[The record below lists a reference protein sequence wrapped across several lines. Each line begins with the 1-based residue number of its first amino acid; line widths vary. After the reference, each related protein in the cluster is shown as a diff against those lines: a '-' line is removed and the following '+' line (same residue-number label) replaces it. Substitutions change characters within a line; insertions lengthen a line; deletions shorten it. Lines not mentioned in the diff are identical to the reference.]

1 MDEATK
7 GIENV
12 VTTQLAKV
20 QQWLNVPG
28 NLSKVSSSVDGFVW
42 GYNSENRLFRCPL
55 PCTGNWKEV
64 ELKGVSTIFDI
75 ATDLS
80 NVYVLVEGSSG
91 QRKLLINP
99 SASTDEWNEV
109 LVFSEATKIF
119 STHTFIWTQDSSN
132 KKQRC
137 AKPCTTGGWVS
148 STDTRVRITSASET
162 ALYGVDSSGTPLKSD
177 ETLQT
182 GWTPINELAGRKL
195 SALLGQLDNT
205 ALYGV
210 ENGGLL
216 REEKGDIE
224 QVTTYGQTPSS
235 LSADPFSKDVWMT
248 TEGRGELG
256 NVFTKIDKPDYSSIM
271 NKITPL
277 DRRRD
282 QVVKEA
288 EAQYVQQDK
297 ITGLNKS
304 LNDFVNFFY
313 AKFGVNKDT
322 LKETQ
327 NDIGGLQNDIKR
339 TQANLDIIGSTQ
351 PVVEVLFLTLLA
363 VLFLYVFA
371 SFIGQLIHT
380 LAFLVLVGGLVYALT
395 YNGGSDPSGNI
406 NGPISAHLRL

>member
-7 GIENV
+7 GIESV
-12 VTTQLAKV
+12 VTTQLARV
-20 QQWLNVPG
+20 QQWMNVPG
-28 NLSKVSSSVDGFVW
+28 NLSKVSSSAGGFVW
-42 GYNSENRLFRCPL
+42 GYNSENKLFRCPL

-64 ELKGVSTIFDI
+64 ELNNVSTIFDV
-75 ATDLS
+75 ATDAS
-80 NVYVLVEGSSG
+80 NVYLLVDGSSG

-99 SASTDEWNEV
+99 VASTGEFNEV

-137 AKPCTTGGWVS
+137 AKPCTTGGWIS
-148 STDTRVRITSASET
+148 STDTHVRITSASET

-195 SALLGQLDNT
+195 TALLGQLDNT

-216 REEKGDIE
+216 REERGDTE
-224 QVTTYGQTPSS
+224 PVTTYGQTPSS
-235 LSADPFSKDVWMT
+235 LSADPFTKDVWMT
-248 TEGRGELG
+248 TEGRGEMG
-256 NVFTKIDKPDYSSIM
+256 NIFTKIDKPDYSSIM
-271 NKITPL
+271 NKIRPL
-277 DRRRD
+277 DQRRD
-282 QVVKEA
+282 QVVQGA
-288 EAQYVQQDK
+288 EAQYAQQDK

-304 LNDFVNFFY
+304 LKDFVDFFY
-313 AKFGVNKDT
+313 AKFGITKDT
-322 LKETQ
+322 LKETED
-327 NDIGGLQNDIKR
+327 DIGGLQNDIKR
-339 TQANLDIIGSTQ
+339 TQGTLDLMAGTQ
-351 PVVEVLFLTLLA
+351 PIVEVLFLTLLA

-380 LAFLVLVGGLVYALT
+380 LAFLVLIGGLVYAIT
-395 YNGGSDPSGNI
+395 YNGGSDPSGNS

>member
-7 GIENV
+7 GIESV
-12 VTTQLAKV
+12 VTTQLARV
-20 QQWLNVPG
+20 QQWMNVPG
-28 NLSKVSSSVDGFVW
+28 NLSKVSSSAGGFVW
-42 GYNSENRLFRCPL
+42 GYNSENKLFRCPL

-64 ELKGVSTIFDI
+64 ELNNVSTIFDV
-75 ATDLS
+75 ATDTS
-80 NVYVLVEGSSG
+80 NVYLLVDGSSG

-99 SASTDEWNEV
+99 VASTGEWSEV

-137 AKPCTTGGWVS
+137 AKPCTTGGWIS

-195 SALLGQLDNT
+195 TALLGQLDNT

-216 REEKGDIE
+216 REERGDTE
-224 QVTTYGQTPSS
+224 PVTTYGQTPSS
-235 LSADPFSKDVWMT
+235 LSADPFTKDVWMT
-248 TEGRGELG
+248 TEGRGEMG
-256 NVFTKIDKPDYSSIM
+256 NIFTKIDKPDYSSIM
-271 NKITPL
+271 NKIRPL
-277 DRRRD
+277 DQQRD
-282 QVVKEA
+282 QVVQSA
-288 EAQYVQQDK
+288 EAQYAQQDK

-304 LNDFVNFFY
+304 LKDFVDFFY
-313 AKFGVNKDT
+313 AKFGITKDT
-322 LKETQ
+322 LKETED
-327 NDIGGLQNDIKR
+327 DIGGLQNDIKR
-339 TQANLDIIGSTQ
+339 TQGTLDLMAGTQ
-351 PVVEVLFLTLLA
+351 PIVEVLFLTLLA

-380 LAFLVLVGGLVYALT
+380 LAFLVLIGGLVYAIT
-395 YNGGSDPSGNI
+395 YNGGSDPSGNS

>member
-7 GIENV
+7 GIESV
-12 VTTQLAKV
+12 VTTQLARV
-20 QQWLNVPG
+20 QQWMNVPG
-28 NLSKVSSSVDGFVW
+28 NLSKVSSSAGGFVW
-42 GYNSENRLFRCPL
+42 GYNSENKLFRCPL

-64 ELKGVSTIFDI
+64 ELNNVSAIFDV
-75 ATDLS
+75 ATDAS
-80 NVYVLVEGSSG
+80 NVYLLVDGSSG

-99 SASTDEWNEV
+99 VASTDEWSEV

-137 AKPCTTGGWVS
+137 AKPCTTGGWIS

-195 SALLGQLDNT
+195 TALLGQLDNT

-216 REEKGDIE
+216 REERGEIE
-224 QVTTYGQTPSS
+224 PVTTYGQTPSS
-235 LSADPFSKDVWMT
+235 LSADPFTKDVWMT
-248 TEGRGELG
+248 TEGRGEMG
-256 NVFTKIDKPDYSSIM
+256 NIFTKIDKPDYSSIM
-271 NKITPL
+271 NKIRPL
-277 DRRRD
+277 DQQRD
-282 QVVKEA
+282 QVVQSA

-304 LNDFVNFFY
+304 LKDFVDFFY
-313 AKFGVNKDT
+313 AKFGISKDT
-322 LKETQ
+322 LKENE

-339 TQANLDIIGSTQ
+339 TQGTLDLMAGTQ
-351 PVVEVLFLTLLA
+351 PIVEVLFLTLLA

-380 LAFLVLVGGLVYALT
+380 LAFLVLIGGLVYAIT
-395 YNGGSDPSGNI
+395 YNGGSDPSGNS